1 MYQIAAGAS
10 TRGGDEEVGRRIRFR
25 SRSKGIGGI
34 IAAGGAII
42 FALAIPPWAWS
53 MLLGL
58 ILVAVGGYLYLR
70 RW

>member
-1 MYQIAAGAS
+1 
-10 TRGGDEEVGRRIRFR
+10 VGRRTRFW
-25 SRSKGIGGI
+25 SKGVGVIV
-34 IAAGGAII
+34 AAGGAII

-70 RW
+70 SL